1 MLKNLIVYRIG
12 ADMPASAAALEE
24 ALQKHAFAKCQPTEA
39 TSSGWVPPR
48 GHENGALVEE
58 LNGHWLIQL
67 QTEERILPSSVVA
80 DRVEE
85 MVEQIEEQTG
95 RKPGRKAT
103 KDLKEQATLELL
115 PLAFTKRATTSVWID
130 TKARLMLIDAGSQG
144 KADALVSLLVKTVPD
159 AMNLHLL
166 QTLEPPSA
174 CMAAWLMDGDTPEGF
189 TIDRETELKSE
200 DEMKSVVRYGRHS
213 LDTAEVRLHLTQGKR
228 PTRLAMTFK
237 DRVSFILTDGLVIK
251 KVAFLDLAFEGKD
264 KPERD
269 GQFDADFFLATE
281 ELSAMVAALID
292 GLGGEH
298 VFAIEAVA
306 AGQEPPQY
314 PAPHMPNDGDDPL
327 YDQAVELVQ
336 HHRKASISLV
346 QRHLRIGYN
355 RAARLL
361 EAMEKSGLVS
371 AMQTDG
377 SRQVREGEPA

>member
-1 MLKNLIVYRIG
+1 MLKNLIIYRIG
-12 ADMPASAAALEE
+12 ADMPASAADLEE

-58 LNGHWLIQL
+58 QNGHWLIKL

-103 KDLKEQATLELL
+103 KDLKEQATHELL
-115 PLAFTKRATTSVWID
+115 PLAFTKRSAVPVWID
-130 TKARLMLIDAGSQG
+130 TKARLLMIDAGSQS
-144 KADALVSLLVKTVPD
+144 KADALVSLLIKQVPESL
-159 AMNLHLL
+159 NLHLL
-166 QTLEPPSA
+166 QSTESPSA

-200 DEMKSVVRYGRHS
+200 DEMKSVVRYGRHA
-213 LDTAEVRLHLTQGKR
+213 LDIAEVREHLTQGKR
-228 PTRLAMTFK
+228 PTRLAMTYK
-237 DRVSFILTDGLVIK
+237 DRVSFILTDGLVLK
-251 KVAFLDLAFEGKD
+251 KIAFLDLVFEGKD
-264 KPERD
+264 KPEKD
-269 GQFDADFFLATE
+269 EQFDADMVIATAELA
-281 ELSAMVAALID
+281 ELIPALIG

-298 VFAIEAVA
+298 VWEIEALA
-306 AGQEPPQY
+306 KGEELPQY
-314 PAPHMPNDGDDPL
+314 PAPQMPSDGDDPL

-361 EAMEKSGLVS
+361 EEMEKAGVVS

-377 SRQVREGEPA
+377 SRQVSEGEPA